1 MDPEK
6 LKTIMAG
13 KDYELNIV
21 TSTDGSTINGLIVA
35 WITQASIEPP
45 LMAVCLG
52 LNKFTRELVDQS
64 GVLAIN
70 ILARDQAEMV
80 AGFGYR
86 SGREIDKFEG
96 VRYRR
101 GVTGSPILENASA
114 YLECRVTESLDAGDH
129 RLYLTEVV
137 DCDVISAK
145 PRLGYQWFLS
155 QDQAA

>member
-6 LKTIMAG
+6 LKSIMAG

-35 WITQASIEPP
+35 WITQVSIEPP

-52 LNKFTRELVDQS
+52 LKKYTRELVDRS
-64 GVLAIN
+64 GVMAIN
-70 ILARDQAEMV
+70 ILAQDQADMV
-80 AGFGYR
+80 AAFGYR

-96 VRYRR
+96 VRYRP

-114 YLECRVTESLDAGDH
+114 YLDCRVTESLEAGDH
-129 RLYLTEVV
+129 RLYVAEVI
-137 DCDVISAK
+137 DCDLLSEK
-145 PRLGYQWFLS
+145 PRLAYQWFLS
-155 QDQAA
+155 QTKAA